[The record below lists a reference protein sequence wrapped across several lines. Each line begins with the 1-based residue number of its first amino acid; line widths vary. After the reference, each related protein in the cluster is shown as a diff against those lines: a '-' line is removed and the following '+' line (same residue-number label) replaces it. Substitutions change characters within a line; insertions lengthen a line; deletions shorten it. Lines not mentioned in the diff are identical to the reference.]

1 MKRLLLLKVIFL
13 SGCDFD
19 ISTDFNSSSKNEI
32 YLNCEL
38 TRHWNGGEDSTK
50 SLMLVRP
57 EDTKISLYLDT
68 SKRLF
73 ISDGQKAFGY
83 GNLNSVS
90 TLEISKTKIKYQ
102 FQDTQRWVIDRVT
115 LEATNYLNTT
125 PEDLSSSLRWDYNCE
140 QAEPI

>member
-1 MKRLLLLKVIFL
+1 MKRLLLLTVIFL

-38 TRHWNGGEDSTK
+38 THHWNGGEDATK

-57 EDTKISLYLDT
+57 QDSKISLYLDI

-73 ISDGQKAFGY
+73 IDDGQKSFGF
-83 GNLNSVS
+83 GDLDSSS
-90 TLEISKTKIKYQ
+90 TLEISPTKIKYQ
-102 FQDTQRWVIDRVT
+102 FKDTQRWVIDRVT

-140 QAEPI
+140 QVEPI